1 MHTHKFKKAQDGEIF
16 KFCPCGK
23 RKKAS
28 SVVRERKKL
37 QRKAESLWRE
47 IVHLRDGEVCMVK
60 KVFPGLN
67 INHSNALQVD
77 HFFPRADRNL
87 FFEPSNATLVCSTCN
102 YLKSNGSPQSTQIH
116 LALHTIVTR
125 REGEKKFYEMCEI
138 NNRRNP
144 NIEWGR
150 EHYLRSVIAELET
163 AKHFVQGT
171 IYPESSENEF
181 VNLK

>member
-1 MHTHKFKKAQDGEIF
+1 MHTHKFKKAKDGEIF

-37 QRKAESLWRE
+37 QRKAEDLWRE

-60 KVFPGLN
+60 KVFPELKL
-67 INHSNALQVD
+67 NHSNTLQVD
-77 HFFPRADRNL
+77 HFFPRSDRNL
-87 FFEPSNATLVCSTCN
+87 FFDPSNATLVCSTCN

-116 LALHTIVTR
+116 LALQTIVTR

-138 NNRRNP
+138 NNQRKS

-150 EHYLRSVIAELET
+150 EHYLREVIEKLEISKYLLHE
-163 AKHFVQGT
+163 A
-171 IYPESSENEF
+171 IYPESEKKEF
-181 VNLK
+181 VNLP